1 MTDAR
6 TDPAARLRGTS
17 VGILTAVLAVAS
29 HGAAGGGWP
38 AGAVIAQLA
47 LLAVTLGAV
56 ASTMRGANRTW
67 VLVGLLGAGQML
79 GHALLAIDGHTHGS
93 HPLQPGAAMLVAH
106 VVAVTVGALLI
117 AGGTRLCAALSRVLL
132 SVARRV
138 PPIPAG
144 TTHVVTRSA
153 DQPMQSARLLATS
166 VSHRGPPV
174 SVIH

>member
-6 TDPAARLRGTS
+6 TDPAAWLRGTS
-17 VGILTAVLAVAS
+17 VGVLTAALAVAA

-56 ASTMRGANRTW
+56 ASTMRAANRTG
-67 VLVGLLGAGQML
+67 VLVGLLGTGQVL

-93 HPLQPGAAMLVAH
+93 HPLQPGALMLAAH
-106 VVAVTVGALLI
+106 LVAVTVGAILI
-117 AGGTRLCAALSRVLL
+117 AGGTRLSSALSRVLRA
-132 SVARRV
+132 VARRV
-138 PPIPAG
+138 PPIPAA
-144 TTHVVTRSA
+144 TTHVVARSA
-153 DQPMQSARLLATS
+153 DQPLQSARLLATS

-174 SVIH
+174 SVLR

>member
-56 ASTMRGANRTW
+56 ASTMRAANRTW
-67 VLVGLLGAGQML
+67 VLIGLLGAGQML

-93 HPLQPGAAMLVAH
+93 HPLQPGAVMLVAH
-106 VVAVTVGALLI
+106 LVAVEDLEVRFLAQAVDVLRRQVGDEVDF
-117 AGGTRLCAALSRVLL
+117 TREQR
-132 SVARRV
+132 
-138 PPIPAG
+138 G
-144 TTHVVTRSA
+144 DTR
-153 DQPMQSARLLATS
+153 
-166 VSHRGPPV
+166 G
-174 SVIH
+174 